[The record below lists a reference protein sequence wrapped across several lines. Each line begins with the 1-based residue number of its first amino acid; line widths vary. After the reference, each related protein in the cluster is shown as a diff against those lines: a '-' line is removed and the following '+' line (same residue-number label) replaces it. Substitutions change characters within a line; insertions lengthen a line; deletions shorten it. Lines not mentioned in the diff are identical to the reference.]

1 MQISWLLTWFI
12 TRLFSIQAPSPK
24 NWVKPRYEAIKKW
37 VPYWFSPTS
46 LPQMGL
52 VSHQIAQPFQSL
64 ASVPLMLEI
73 ILFFSLDKTHR
84 TCCWKVVTE
93 QVMEAFLHYIAC
105 QKKIYWLNLIR
116 GGHTGWNFKFALLH
130 HLSSQILHPNNYDIS
145 YKLMLVVWKC
155 IEICPWPWL
164 QHWLKDVIMMK

>member
-1 MQISWLLTWFI
+1 MLMQISWLLTWFI

-52 VSHQIAQPFQSL
+52 VSYQIAQPFQSL

-105 QKKIYWLNLIR
+105 QKRYIDWTSSGAAIQAGTLNLHCYITYL
-116 GGHTGWNFKFALLH
+116 HKFWTLITMT
-130 HLSSQILHPNNYDIS
+130 S
-145 YKLMLVVWKC
+145 
-155 IEICPWPWL
+155 
-164 QHWLKDVIMMK
+164 VIN